1 MKRNP
6 RDYRKFEEIACTTKE
21 DCEKIKTHLNLVFC
35 EMNLNIRIIYS
46 YANKYRMY
54 VGVNAFE
61 YKLLSFYLSST
72 IIKGVKI
79 WNF

>member
-21 DCEKIKTHLNLVFC
+21 DCEKIKKHLNLVFY
-35 EMNLNIRIIYS
+35 EFNLNIRIIYS

-54 VGVNAFE
+54 VSVNAFE
-61 YKLLSFYLSST
+61 HKLLTYYLSST
-72 IIKGVKI
+72 IIKDVKI
-79 WNF
+79 WNY

>member
-21 DCEKIKTHLNLVFC
+21 DCEKIKKHLNLVFC
-35 EMNLNIRIIYS
+35 EMKLNIRIIYS

-54 VGVNAFE
+54 VSLNALE
-61 YKLLSFYLSST
+61 YKLLHFYLSSGY
-72 IIKGVKI
+72 INDVKI
-79 WNF
+79 WNY